1 MADLRFFLST
11 SHLCNVPPLKKGDEG
26 GFEFDFSC
34 CHRLDFLNELLRHHT
49 SVMKLKFAKEVR
61 VSRPSCSRKRA
72 SRSLEISGFRVAL
85 AIASLSGMTLND
97 STDFGNTTLGP

>member
-72 SRSLEISGFRVAL
+72 SRSLWNFWIPGRASYRQL
-85 AIASLSGMTLND
+85 ARND
-97 STDFGNTTLGP
+97 AQ